1 MKKGAGMAPREQW
14 GKTRELFRADSRGHE
29 ELMGKKAGSLLNLRF
44 FLQYDE
50 TFKDMT
56 VSGTVQMLPRSL

>member
-14 GKTRELFRADSRGHE
+14 GKTRELFRAGSRGHE

-44 FLQYDE
+44 FSP
-50 TFKDMT
+50 
-56 VSGTVQMLPRSL
+56 V